1 MLLTLVG
8 HFPRKISL
16 NNKAERFS
24 IESADGRSRLQ
35 FETMA
40 DHSSSYAVEN
50 SFLVVNGLLALPLF
64 LFSVYLTVRLRK
76 RAWNTTSK
84 RFTRFLEIFL
94 LLHYFLVVI
103 FCLKFGG
110 RLHYY
115 CFTIGFLAF
124 ISVGTNYCI
133 AVSAAALLFQIT
145 FPWLS
150 ERKKWCLKTNAA
162 TWCKVAME
170 VMGVMLLILYS
181 IISWIGILIYCFWFS
196 KGHIT
201 ENLFPSVS
209 IVIVFISSVFD
220 VFCVLCLLYLLK
232 EVVRYRRKHKT
243 NTKTELRGNHKK
255 TMLLKTGNH
264 KTNTKTIL
272 LLSAIILLDS
282 LVSVAAFAILLLTF
296 VSFKNII
303 AFYPITVINLLC
315 IIVFI
320 IVTTLL
326 TYERDICC
334 CCYKTQ
340 SNEGTQP
347 LINATEGQ
355 QTSPVSV
362 WDHGNDPSGTTA
374 TVYHPE
380 MTDCRSDIISTIT

>member
-1 MLLTLVG
+1 MLFTLVG

-16 NNKAERFS
+16 NNKAERFF
-24 IESADGRSRLQ
+24 IASADGRSRLQ

-40 DHSSSYAVEN
+40 DHSSSYAVKN

-84 RFTRFLEIFL
+84 RFTRFLEIFF

-150 ERKKWCLKTNAA
+150 ERKKWCLKTNPA

-181 IISWIGILIYCFWFS
+181 IISWIGILIYCFWFN

-209 IVIVFISSVFD
+209 IVIVFINPRRACAARVTVLVLSV
-220 VFCVLCLLYLLK
+220 CQ
-232 EVVRYRRKHKT
+232 
-243 NTKTELRGNHKK
+243 
-255 TMLLKTGNH
+255 
-264 KTNTKTIL
+264 
-272 LLSAIILLDS
+272 S
-282 LVSVAAFAILLLTF
+282 VSVSVHDYSRTAGNEAASERYQQLQRNKRSKIKKAILLKRRRSRSRNWHYRGPRCVTL
-296 VSFKNII
+296 
-303 AFYPITVINLLC
+303 PIN
-315 IIVFI
+315 
-320 IVTTLL
+320 
-326 TYERDICC
+326 
-334 CCYKTQ
+334 
-340 SNEGTQP
+340 
-347 LINATEGQ
+347 
-355 QTSPVSV
+355 
-362 WDHGNDPSGTTA
+362 
-374 TVYHPE
+374 
-380 MTDCRSDIISTIT
+380 